1 MLKYM
6 VSMNRKMN
14 QITRQMGEIKS
25 DLRTRSMSPA
35 SSQSS
40 SSGDGSTRSK
50 IPCST
55 KQQLQKL
62 EKTLESNA
70 PAFEELVR
78 CISKQE

>member
-40 SSGDGSTRSK
+40 SSEQPEQQQRRWEYKVQNTLQYEAATSRTGEHVGIQR
-50 IPCST
+50 PC
-55 KQQLQKL
+55 
-62 EKTLESNA
+62 
-70 PAFEELVR
+70 V
-78 CISKQE
+78 

>member
-50 IPCST
+50 IPYST
-55 KQQLQKL
+55 KQQLQEL
-62 EKTLESNA
+62 ENTLESNA
-70 PAFEELVR
+70 PALEELER